1 MNIIVSRYFFV
12 FFMILTGESLFAQ
25 DLLYELEQLSHINLL
40 PEYTD
45 MDYVE
50 QFSSYDTTGNNDDGF
65 GGKYSFLRLED
76 GNQVIAE
83 MTGPGVINRIW
94 TPTPTED
101 TIQFFFDGEERP
113 RISLPFEDLFTSNRF
128 PFLFP
133 VCGHEVGGYYCYLPI
148 PYSKSCKVVFHGKM
162 LFYQLQYRSYPEDQ
176 KVQSFTMKWDAEE
189 RSALMQAVDI
199 WGSYGTN
206 YLGKLYDNI
215 QTKSE
220 LIRIRPGETKP
231 VFTAKTGGRIIGLEM
246 EGIER
251 MDRTDN
257 RLIIRAKW
265 DNDRDWGIN
274 SPVKDLLGFFFGE
287 KSMRS
292 LLGGTAG
299 NISYLYYPMPYKK
312 GALMELEYLD
322 AKGSPEKEI
331 ELLVRIFFTE
341 NPKQDSE
348 GKFYAYWRRE
358 INPPEGIPYSI
369 MPQYS
374 GKGHFVGTILICQG
388 LVPGSTGYFEGDDQ
402 ATIDGKLR
410 LHGTGSEDYFNG
422 GWYAIP
428 DRWDMAHSLPSH
440 GCLGYTSVQGRT
452 GAYRHYFSD
461 KLNFNDQFHLT
472 IEHGPSGNK
481 FPVDYRSVAFY
492 YADMPL
498 PQQAPDAM
506 MTGYPYLDTFIY
518 SNFVFTIQA
527 FRYGKLI
534 NGRNI
539 GRARVLTFELDEGR
553 DWMLAKFLLKVPSD
567 GTYKLYSSY
576 FRTPSSGQVRYMQRQ
591 VPLTGWM
598 DMYNDTVEHVVKKFI
613 GEVQV
618 MDGMCTVTI
627 HLQGKDTDQFILH
640 QLILER
646 E

>member
-1 MNIIVSRYFFV
+1 MNTYLSRYLPFLFLV
-12 FFMILTGESLFAQ
+12 LTGECAFAQ
-25 DLLYELEQLSHINLL
+25 GLLHELEQMSSINRL

-45 MDYVE
+45 LGYVE

-65 GGKYSFLRLED
+65 GGKYSFLRIEG

-83 MTGPGVINRIW
+83 MKGPGVINRIW
-94 TPTPTED
+94 TPTPSED
-101 TIQFFFDGEERP
+101 TIQFFFDGEESP

-128 PFLFP
+128 PFLSP
-133 VCGHEVGGYYCYLPI
+133 VCGHEVGGYYCYVPV

-162 LFYQLQYRSYPEDQ
+162 LFYQLQYRSYPEKQ
-176 KVQSFTMKWDAEE
+176 QVKSFTMDWDAKET
-189 RSALMQAVDI
+189 SALMQAVET

-206 YLGKLYDNI
+206 FLEKLYNDI
-215 QTKSE
+215 KTKSE

-231 VFTAKTGGRIIGLEM
+231 VFTMEKGGRIIGLEM
-246 EGIER
+246 EGIDKL
-251 MDRTDN
+251 DRSDN
-257 RLIIRAKW
+257 LLVIRARW
-265 DNDRDWGIN
+265 DDDRDWGIN
-274 SPVKDLLGFFFGE
+274 APVKDLFGYFFGE

-299 NISYLYYPMPYKK
+299 NISYLYYPMPFKK
-312 GALMELEYLD
+312 SAQLELEYID
-322 AKGSPEKEI
+322 ADGSPKEEI
-331 ELLVRIFFTE
+331 ELLVRIFYME
-341 NPKQDSE
+341 NPKQDNE
-348 GKFYAYWRRE
+348 GKLYAHWRRE
-358 INPPEGIPYSI
+358 TNPTEGVPYSI
-369 MPQYS
+369 MSQYF

-422 GWYAIP
+422 GWYEIP

-461 KLNFNDQFHLT
+461 KLNFNEQFHLT

-492 YADMPL
+492 YADKPL
-498 PQQAPDAM
+498 PQTSPDAL
-506 MTGYPYLDTFIY
+506 MTVYPSLDTFIY
-518 SNFVFTIQA
+518 RNFVFTIQA

-534 NGRNI
+534 NGRNV
-539 GRARVLTFELDEGR
+539 GGARVLTFELDEGR
-553 DWMLAKFLLKVPSD
+553 DWMLAEFLLKVPAD
-567 GTYKLYSSY
+567 GKYKLYSSH

-591 VPLTGWM
+591 VPLTGWK
-598 DMYNDTVEHVVKKFI
+598 DMYNDTVEHVVREYI

-627 HLQGKDTDQFILH
+627 HLHGKDTDQFILH
-640 QLILER
+640 QLILE
-646 E
+646 EE